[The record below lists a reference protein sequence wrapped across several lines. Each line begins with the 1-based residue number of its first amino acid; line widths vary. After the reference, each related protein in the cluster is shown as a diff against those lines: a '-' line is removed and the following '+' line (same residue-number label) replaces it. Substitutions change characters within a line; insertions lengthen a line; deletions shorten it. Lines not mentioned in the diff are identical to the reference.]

1 MKQSVGD
8 DIISQCREG
17 NQEAF
22 RRLMGEHQS
31 MVFSLA
37 LKMLANEQ
45 DAEDAVQDTFLR
57 VWQRLDSYSP
67 ARGKFTTWLYAIA
80 SHVCLDRLKSKR
92 HSQPLPGDEKV
103 LRHYMATMNPYLHLE
118 NKNLAS
124 VIRVLVAGLSAKQRL
139 VFTLRLLEGLP
150 VSEIEAITGM
160 TADKIK
166 SNLYVARQR
175 VKQQLSNLGYGKE

>member
-1 MKQSVGD
+1 MKRSVGD

-67 ARGKFTTWLYAIA
+67 GTRKVHHMALC
-80 SHVCLDRLKSKR
+80 HCLTCLSG
-92 HSQPLPGDEKV
+92 STEKQ
-103 LRHYMATMNPYLHLE
+103 TP
-118 NKNLAS
+118 
-124 VIRVLVAGLSAKQRL
+124 
-139 VFTLRLLEGLP
+139 
-150 VSEIEAITGM
+150 
-160 TADKIK
+160 
-166 SNLYVARQR
+166 
-175 VKQQLSNLGYGKE
+175 